1 MTVERG
7 NKKGGVVGGKWKN
20 KKSTTAE
27 KNHLKKKQV
36 PHNTLLNMVS
46 NSRYTETA
54 WPTWACARMPETADH
69 LTNRFRMDLGAQG
82 NHNLF
87 VVNEVK
93 LLDTTTL

>member
-1 MTVERG
+1 MLKQLLKEKMKVAQLSP
-7 NKKGGVVGGKWKN
+7 NVV
-20 KKSTTAE
+20 
-27 KNHLKKKQV
+27 
-36 PHNTLLNMVS
+36 P

-93 LLDTTTL
+93 LLDITT